1 MHSNAKTTTDTLRLS
16 KYFGPSTLVAA
27 AFIGPGT
34 VTTCTMAGVKS
45 GYGLLWAMV
54 FSMVATLILQEMSAR
69 LGWVTRKGLG
79 EAINSTFTSGLTRII
94 VFFVI
99 IGAIVIGNA
108 AYEAGNLSGGIL
120 GLELLFKPARY
131 WPVLIGGLAFILL
144 LLGNYKLIEKVL
156 VTLVITM
163 TVCFLMTA
171 VLVQPDLT
179 AILQGFV
186 PDLKDMDVL
195 LVLGLIGTTVVP
207 YNLFLHASTV
217 SKKWSA
223 ESDIADIRLENR
235 VSIIMGGL
243 ISMLII
249 ITAAATRGQADAV
262 GNASDLAKQLEPLFG
277 SAAPILMGIG
287 LLAAGLS
294 SGLTAPLAAAWA
306 AKGLFGWKEDE
317 KDIKFRA
324 VWMTILVIGI
334 IVTLTGANMILII
347 RFAQITNAILLP
359 CIAGFLLY
367 LVNQQKLMQA
377 YSNGLLQN
385 ILAGLIIIITIFLS
399 LNSFNKLFGFF

>member
-34 VTTCTMAGVKS
+34 VTTCTIAGVKS

-54 FSMVATLILQEMSAR
+54 FSIVATLILQEMSAR

-207 YNLFLHASTV
+207 YNLFLHASTI